1 MLYPAEGD
9 AQAMVDAMTALG
21 DAVVAFAAEQGGIAV
36 LTDRHVSHERA
47 TLPAIMVV
55 GALNQRLIDAGLR
68 LRVSL
73 IVESGQIESS
83 HHVAAAL
90 GFGASAVYP
99 LSVQLRAEEKFAADP
114 DAAFRRFAKAA
125 EKSLMKTMG
134 RVGLCTVE
142 SYIGGEFFEPNFLD
156 TSDPVLRQWFP
167 NMKSPVGGVG
177 FDTVAVTSKQW
188 HERASEVGG
197 EKDLPLLGLF
207 KERADGAGH
216 SFGTTAVRKYVELTE
231 EKIAFDSPSGTEQ
244 FEALR
249 LLPLGRLD
257 DASAS
262 MRGPTGRR
270 ASTG

>member
-1 MLYPAEGD
+1 
-9 AQAMVDAMTALG
+9 
-21 DAVVAFAAEQGGIAV
+21 AFAAEQGGIAV

-142 SYIGGEFFEPNFLD
+142 SYI
-156 TSDPVLRQWFP
+156 
-167 NMKSPVGGVG
+167 
-177 FDTVAVTSKQW
+177 
-188 HERASEVGG
+188 
-197 EKDLPLLGLF
+197 
-207 KERADGAGH
+207 
-216 SFGTTAVRKYVELTE
+216 
-231 EKIAFDSPSGTEQ
+231 
-244 FEALR
+244 
-249 LLPLGRLD
+249 
-257 DASAS
+257 
-262 MRGPTGRR
+262 
-270 ASTG
+270 